1 MSAPHVVFVDSTLAG
16 LLALRTAREM
26 GCRVSFIEP
35 RDSSFLAISTSN
47 ASRVLPHLEHAHE
60 HIRIPSLQNDAL
72 ERGLRDLARRHG
84 PVNALIT
91 TSEAA
96 ILPVARAAETLGV
109 PGPGRAALERAVF
122 KDRCRAAVRAAGL
135 RSPDFEVV
143 SEDVLIAGHT
153 RRIPVPLVVK
163 PTRGFGKQFSAVC
176 HTDEEFDHF
185 VAELKASRR
194 QSDPMINHIVS
205 RDYIIESYITG
216 SLHSCEVVVV
226 DGDVRCYASTTRY
239 RASHN
244 DLLEMGYAMPSG
256 LAAREQAALEEHVR
270 AVFGAIG
277 LRFGLY
283 HVELILGTEGPCLV
297 EINGRMMGGVGPQAY
312 TTVSGL
318 DAFEWLLRL
327 HLGEKITPDAA
338 SIRRAATVVLIGARV
353 AGVVSATFTQSRLD
367 ALLQCHGI
375 GFCTLKLAPG
385 LPLRRFE
392 GNVSVLGHVIV
403 PGPDPEAC
411 KARGHRFLQ
420 ELDTLLGVETAKY
433 MDADINA
440 STAASA

>member
-1 MSAPHVVFVDSTLAG
+1 MNTPHVVFVDSTLAG

-35 RDSSFLAISTSN
+35 ADSSFLAISTSD
-47 ASRVLPHLEHAHE
+47 ASRVLPHLAHAHE
-60 HIRIPSLQNDAL
+60 HHRIPSLQGDAL
-72 ERGLRDLARRHG
+72 DEALRDMARRHG
-84 PVNALIT
+84 PVSALIT

-96 ILPVARAAETLGV
+96 ILPVARAAEALGV
-109 PGPGRAALERAVF
+109 PGPGLAALERAVF

-143 SEDVLIAGHT
+143 SEDRLIAGHA

-176 HTDEEFDHF
+176 HSDAAFDHF
-185 VAELKASRR
+185 VATLKAARE
-194 QSDPMINHIVS
+194 QGDPMIDHIVS
-205 RDYIIESYITG
+205 RDYIIETYITG

-226 DGDVRCYASTTRY
+226 DGELHFYAGTTRY
-239 RASHN
+239 RAAHN
-244 DLLEMGYAMPSG
+244 ELLEMGYAMPSG
-256 LAAREQAALEEHVR
+256 LAPAEQAALEEHVR

-283 HVELILGTEGPCLV
+283 HVELILAEDGPCLV

-327 HLGEKITPDAA
+327 HLGEKIAPDAA
-338 SIRRAATVVLIGARV
+338 CIQRAATVVLIGAR
-353 AGVVSATFTQSRLD
+353 APGTVSATFTQGRLD
-367 ALLQCHGI
+367 ALLQAHGI
-375 GFCTLKLAPG
+375 DFCTLKLTAG
-385 LPLRRFE
+385 MPLRRFE

-411 KARGHRFLQ
+411 KARGHQFLQ
-420 ELDTLLGVETAKY
+420 ELDALLGVETAKY
-433 MDADINA
+433 LDADTDA
-440 STAASA
+440 RAAASA